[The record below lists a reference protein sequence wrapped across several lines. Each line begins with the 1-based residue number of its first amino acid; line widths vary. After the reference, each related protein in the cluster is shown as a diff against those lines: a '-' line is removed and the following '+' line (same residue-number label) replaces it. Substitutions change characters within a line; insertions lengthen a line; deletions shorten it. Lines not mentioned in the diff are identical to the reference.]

1 MALQDRGYAGK
12 ILHADL
18 TTNSF
23 RTEPL
28 KEKEAYLLLGGK
40 GLATWLLYRKTKAGL
55 DPLSPSNPLIFATG
69 PLTGTAAPSS
79 SRFCVVT
86 KSPATG
92 SFLDSYCGGHFG
104 PELKYSGYDA
114 VVIVGQAKEPST
126 LLIEDGR
133 LDLLSAKNLWGAT
146 TTNAEGRLKTQLGK
160 EFRIATIGPAGERQI
175 PIAGIF
181 SDNRT
186 AGRGGAGAVMG
197 SKKLKAIA
205 VRGSGVVRVDDPEKF
220 KESAWI
226 AHRTLRMNE
235 ITVRTLPEFGTVNIL
250 ETINETGALPT
261 RNFQTG
267 RFQNV
272 EEIASESW
280 RKGLWKKDIACFGCP
295 VACSKIAYIE
305 KGPYAGTTTDG
316 PDYETVFSLGPNC
329 GVNDKEAIAYANYL
343 CDTYGI
349 DTISTGNIIAF
360 AMELY
365 EKGVLSIDDLDGI
378 EAKWGDADALIKLV
392 EKICKGK
399 GVGKLLEQGVKKVS
413 QNYPESKR
421 FAMHVKG
428 LELPGYEP
436 RAAQGMGLCYAV
448 SERGACHLKAYTA
461 GTELC
466 GYGGGTNPLSYDE
479 TKVQLAINRQDEK
492 AVADSAVL
500 CYFALFGMRLK
511 EVYQMIVSCTGFSYQ
526 GVEDLK
532 KLGAR
537 VTTFAR
543 MFNVREGFTRR
554 DDTLPPRLL
563 EEALPE
569 GPAKGQVVHLEPM
582 LNEYYR
588 LRGWDENGIPTAE
601 KLKELELTRLTE
613 NLRAHAT
620 GRKDTC

>member
-1 MALQDRGYAGK
+1 MVIQGRGYVGK
-12 ILHADL
+12 ILHANL

-23 RTEPL
+23 KTEPL
-28 KEKEAYLLLGGK
+28 NEKEAYLLLGGK
-40 GLATWLLYRKTKAGL
+40 GLATWLLYKGAREGV
-55 DPLSPSNPLIFATG
+55 DSLSPSNLLIFATG

-114 VVIVGQAKEPST
+114 VVIEGQATEPSI
-126 LLIEDGR
+126 LLIDDNR
-133 LDLLSAKNLWGAT
+133 LDLKSAKNLWGT
-146 TTNAEGRLKTQLGK
+146 TTTKAEGKLKKGLGK
-160 EFRIATIGPAGERQI
+160 DFRIVTIGPAGERQA

-197 SKKLKAIA
+197 SKKLKAVA
-205 VRGSGVVRVDDPEKF
+205 VRGSGVIRVHDPEKF

-235 ITVRTLPEFGTVNIL
+235 VTVRSLPQHGTANIL

-261 RNFQTG
+261 KNFQTG
-267 RFQNV
+267 RFQGV
-272 EEIASESW
+272 EEISGESW
-280 RKGLWKKDIACFGCP
+280 RKELWKKDVACFGCP

-305 KGPYAGTTTDG
+305 KGPYAGTATDG
-316 PDYETVFSLGPNC
+316 PDYETIFSLGSNC
-329 GVNDKEAIAYANYL
+329 GVNNKEAIAYANYL
-343 CDTYGI
+343 CDIYGI

-360 AMELY
+360 TMELY
-365 EKGVLSIDDLDGI
+365 EKGILSIDDLDGI
-378 EAKWGDADALIKLV
+378 DAKWGDADALVRLT
-392 EKICKGK
+392 EKICKGN

-413 QNYPESKR
+413 EKYPESKH

-428 LELPGYEP
+428 LEIPGYEP
-436 RAAQGMGLCYAV
+436 RAAQGMGLCYAI
-448 SERGACHLKAYTA
+448 SERGACHLRAYTA

-466 GYGGGTNPLSYDE
+466 GYGGGTNPFSYDE
-479 TKVQLAINRQDEK
+479 TKVQLAIDRQDEK
-492 AVADSAVL
+492 AVVDSAVL
-500 CYFALFGMRLK
+500 CFFALFGMRLK
-511 EVYQMIVSCTGFSYQ
+511 EVYQMVVSCTGFSYEE
-526 GVEDLK
+526 VADLK

-537 VTTFAR
+537 VITFTR
-543 MFNVREGFTRR
+543 VFNVREGFARK

-563 EEALPE
+563 EEAMPE
-569 GPAKGQVVHLEPM
+569 GPAKGEVVHLEPM
-582 LNEYYR
+582 LNEYYG

-601 KLKELELTRLTE
+601 QLKELELISLMERL
-613 NLRAHAT
+613 
-620 GRKDTC
+620 

>member
-1 MALQDRGYAGK
+1 MVLQGRGYVGK
-12 ILHADL
+12 ILHANL

-23 RTEPL
+23 KTEPL
-28 KEKEAYLLLGGK
+28 NERKAHLLLGGK
-40 GLATWLLYRKTKAGL
+40 GLATWLLYEGAKKGV
-55 DPLSPSNPLIFATG
+55 DPLSPSNLLIFATG
-69 PLTGTAAPSS
+69 PLTGTAAPGS

-114 VVIVGQAKEPST
+114 VVIEGQAEEPSI
-126 LLIEDGR
+126 LLIDDDR
-133 LDLLSAKNLWGAT
+133 LDLTSAKNLWGAT
-146 TTNAEGRLKTQLGK
+146 TTNAEGKLKKRLGK
-160 EFRIATIGPAGERQI
+160 DFRIVTIGPAGERKA

-205 VRGSGVVRVDDPEKF
+205 VRGSGVIRAHDPEKF

-235 ITVRTLPEFGTVNIL
+235 VTVRSLPQHGTANIL
-250 ETINETGALPT
+250 QTINETGALPT
-261 RNFQTG
+261 KNFQTG
-267 RFQNV
+267 RFQGI

-280 RKGLWKKDIACFGCP
+280 RKELWKKDVACFGCP
-295 VACSKIAYIE
+295 IACSKIAYLE
-305 KGPYAGTTTDG
+305 RGPYAGTATDG
-316 PDYETVFSLGPNC
+316 PDYETIFSLGSNC
-329 GVNDKEAIAYANYL
+329 GVDNKEAIAYANYL
-343 CDTYGI
+343 CDIYGI

-360 AMELY
+360 TMELY
-365 EKGVLSIDDLDGI
+365 EKGIFSIDDLDGI
-378 EAKWGDADALIKLV
+378 EAKWGDAGALIRLT
-392 EKICKGK
+392 EKICKGS
-399 GVGKLLEQGVKKVS
+399 GVGQFFEQGVKKAS
-413 QNYPESKR
+413 EKYPESR
-421 FAMHVKG
+421 HFAMHVKG

-436 RAAQGMGLCYAV
+436 RAAQGMGLCYAI
-448 SERGACHLKAYTA
+448 SERGACHLRAYTA

-479 TKVQLAINRQDEK
+479 TKVQLAIDKQDEK
-492 AVADSAVL
+492 AVVDSAVL
-500 CYFALFGMRLK
+500 CYFTLFGMRLK
-511 EVYQMIVSCTGFSYQ
+511 EIHQMVLACTGFSCEE
-526 GVEDLK
+526 VADLK

-537 VTTFAR
+537 VITLTR
-543 MFNVREGFTRR
+543 MFNVREGFTRK

-563 EEALPE
+563 EEPMPE

-582 LNEYYR
+582 LNEYYM

-601 KLKELELTRLTE
+601 QLKELELTSLMDY
-613 NLRAHAT
+613 L
-620 GRKDTC
+620 